1 MASLYK
7 SPDEVDLY
15 MAGMS
20 ERVTSNGGILGHTFS
35 HIIADQFARL
45 KEGDRFFYELGG
57 QPSSFT
63 IGNVL
68 ILNNFIVGL
77 STFTHYV
84 SLNLRPT

>member
-1 MASLYK
+1 MIEKMASLYK

-20 ERVTSNGGILGHTFS
+20 ERVTSTGGILGHTFS

-45 KEGDRFFYELGG
+45 KEGDRFFYELAG

-63 IGNVL
+63 IGKL
-68 ILNNFIVGL
+68 G
-77 STFTHYV
+77 ST
-84 SLNLRPT
+84 L

>member
-1 MASLYK
+1 MIDNIASLYK

-63 IGNVL
+63 IGNAL
-68 ILNNFIVGL
+68 LFKPSHCFINVQFIFL
-77 STFTHYV
+77 EI
-84 SLNLRPT
+84 

>member
-1 MASLYK
+1 MIDKMASLYK

-63 IGNVL
+63 IGNTSL
-68 ILNNFIVGL
+68 L
-77 STFTHYV
+77 
-84 SLNLRPT
+84 LNLSRFFLFTFLCFQI